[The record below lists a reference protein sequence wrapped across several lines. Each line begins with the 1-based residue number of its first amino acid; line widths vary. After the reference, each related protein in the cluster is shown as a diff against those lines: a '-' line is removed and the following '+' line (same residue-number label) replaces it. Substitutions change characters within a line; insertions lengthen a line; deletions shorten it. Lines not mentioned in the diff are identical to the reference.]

1 MAGRSMHGRR
11 VTGVAT
17 HGRDIPRLGDTAF
30 ATRIAGM
37 K

>member
-1 MAGRSMHGRR
+1 MAGRSIHCRR

-17 HGRDIPRLGDTAF
+17 HGRDIPRPGDTAL

>member
-17 HGRDIPRLGDTAF
+17 HGRDIPRPGDTAF
-30 ATRIAGM
+30 ATKIGGIT
-37 K
+37 